1 MDNFTDREAWLTEG
15 ADQIVTDL
23 IEPPLGGEGSK
34 IPAYR
39 VSVGYAPRHR
49 GGKVLGVCI
58 NAEASADNTFE
69 IFINPS
75 IDDGFKALE
84 VLTHELVHVADKN
97 ESGHRGRFARIAR
110 RIGLEGKLTQ
120 THAGK
125 ELESKL
131 RDICELLGKYPHAS
145 IDIDFTKK
153 QTTRMRKVSCTSCSF
168 HFRASKKMLDM
179 IDFDTAQCP
188 SCQSD
193 GSLFNI

>member
-23 IEPPLGGEGSK
+23 IGTEM
-34 IPAYR
+34 PAYR

-69 IFINPS
+69 VFINPS

-125 ELESKL
+125 RLGSTLK
-131 RDICELLGKYPHAS
+131 DICELLGKYPHAS

-153 QTTRMRKVSCTSCSF
+153 QTTRMHKVSCTSCSF
-168 HFRASKKMLDM
+168 HFRASQKMLDM

>member
-23 IEPPLGGEGSK
+23 MGTEM
-34 IPAYR
+34 PAYR

-69 IFINPS
+69 IFLNPS
-75 IDDGFKALE
+75 LDEWSLVLE
-84 VLTHELVHVADKN
+84 VLTHLMVHVADKM

-110 RIGLEGKLTQ
+110 RIGLEGKLTK
-120 THAGK
+120 THAGERLGSTLK
-125 ELESKL
+125 
-131 RDICELLGKYPHAS
+131 DICELLGKYPHAA

-153 QTTRMRKVSCTSCSF
+153 QTTRMHKVSCTSCSF
-168 HFRASKKMLDM
+168 HFRASQKMLDM

-193 GSLFNI
+193 GSLFNV

>member
-23 IEPPLGGEGSK
+23 MGTEM
-34 IPAYR
+34 PAYR

-69 IFINPS
+69 VFINPS

-110 RIGLEGKLTQ
+110 RIEPLK
-120 THAGK
+120 
-125 ELESKL
+125 
-131 RDICELLGKYPHAS
+131 R
-145 IDIDFTKK
+145 
-153 QTTRMRKVSCTSCSF
+153 CS
-168 HFRASKKMLDM
+168 
-179 IDFDTAQCP
+179 T
-188 SCQSD
+188 
-193 GSLFNI
+193 

>member
-23 IEPPLGGEGSK
+23 IGTEM
-34 IPAYR
+34 PAYR

-75 IDDGFKALE
+75 IDDGFWALE
-84 VLTHELVHVADKN
+84 LLTHELVHVADKM

-110 RIGLEGKLTQ
+110 RIGLEGKLTE

-125 ELESKL
+125 EMGSKL

-153 QTTRMRKVSCTSCSF
+153 QTTRMRKVACTSCPL
-168 HFRASKKMLDM
+168 HFRASQKVLDM